1 MKKSFNDLDISINLF
16 KAKILKHSNMDPLTW
31 GFIGTLIGT
40 AVGASASIFTTV
52 INARNVSRNQNRL
65 EIYKRQEIFREFQRD
80 NYLKIQENTYKAQRL
95 VSLLYVQDLQNLKD
109 SGQWQQGILNAENSN
124 ELLFTVQ
131 DIVMYLERIQHEKLR
146 EEIRKLTGKMFKV
159 SHSLDWKESNE
170 LLAEINVDISNAM
183 KILGTELRNNYYS
196 ADVI

>member
-1 MKKSFNDLDISINLF
+1 
-16 KAKILKHSNMDPLTW
+16 MDPLTW

-40 AVGASASIFTTV
+40 VVGASASIFTTI
-52 INARNVSRNQNRL
+52 INARTVSKNQNKL

-80 NYLKIQENTYKAQRL
+80 NYLKIQESTYKANRL
-95 VSLLYVQDLQNLKD
+95 VTLLHVQDMQNLKD

-124 ELLFTVQ
+124 ELLHTVE
-131 DIVMYLERIQHEKLR
+131 DLTMYLERIQNEKVR
-146 EEIRKLTGKMFKV
+146 EEIRNLTGKMFKV
-159 SHSLDWKESNE
+159 SDTFDLKQSNE
-170 LLAEINVDISNAM
+170 LLAEINLDISKAM

>member
-1 MKKSFNDLDISINLF
+1 
-16 KAKILKHSNMDPLTW
+16 MDPLTL

-40 AVGASASIFTTV
+40 AVGASASIFTTI

-80 NYLKIQENTYKAQRL
+80 NYLKIQESTYKALRL
-95 VSLLYVQDLQNLKD
+95 VTLLHVQDMQNLKD

-124 ELLFTVQ
+124 ELLYTVN
-131 DIVMYLERIQHEKLR
+131 DIVMYLERIQNEKVR
-146 EEIRKLTGKMFKV
+146 EEIRKLTGKMLKV
-159 SHSLDWKESNE
+159 SHTGGWKESNQI
-170 LLAEINVDISNAM
+170 LGEINLDISNAM

>member
-1 MKKSFNDLDISINLF
+1 
-16 KAKILKHSNMDPLTW
+16 MDPQTW
-31 GFIGTLIGT
+31 GFLGALGWTV
-40 AVGASASIFTTV
+40 VGASASIITTV
-52 INARNVSRNQNRL
+52 INARTVSRNQNSL

-80 NYLKIQENTYKAQRL
+80 NYLKIQESTYRAYRL
-95 VSLLYVQDLQNLKD
+95 VSLLYVEDLQNLKN

-131 DIVMYLERIQHEKLR
+131 NLTMYLERIQNEKVR
-146 EEIRKLTGKMFKV
+146 EEIRNLTGKMIRV
-159 SHSLDWKESNE
+159 SHTSDLKESNQ
-170 LLAEINVDISNAM
+170 LLAEIHLDISSAM